1 MTPIEGDIIITT
13 VEPHRAVAR
22 VSDLAAGQLLPIKV
36 DGIEMIVY
44 WVGTR
49 VFAAQRRCLHQG
61 ADLADGMILR
71 GSIVC
76 AQHGWRFDA
85 ETGVH
90 EMSSENCLVTY
101 RAWIEGETI
110 MIDTTPIRR
119 AESPE
124 GAPQAGGSPCRD
136 GAGAAR

>member
-1 MTPIEGDIIITT
+1 MIASSTASR
-13 VEPHRAVAR
+13 VVAM
-22 VSDLAAGQLLPIKV
+22 VSDLSPGQLLPVRV
-36 DGIEMIVY
+36 DGVEMIVY
-44 WVGTR
+44 WLGAGVG
-49 VFAAQRRCLHQG
+49 AAQRRCLHQG

-101 RAWIEGETI
+101 RAWVEGDQI
-110 MIDTTPIRR
+110 LVDPTPIRR
-119 AESPE
+119 AEVR
-124 GAPQAGGSPCRD
+124 G
-136 GAGAAR
+136 

>member
-1 MTPIEGDIIITT
+1 VSEQ
-13 VEPHRAVAR
+13 HAVAK
-22 VSDLAAGQLLPIKV
+22 VSELAPGQLLPV
-36 DGIEMIVY
+36 RAGSVEMIVY
-44 WVGTR
+44 WVDGR
-49 VFAAQRRCLHQG
+49 VRAAQRRCLHQG

-101 RAWIEGETI
+101 RAWVDGDQIVV
-110 MIDTTPIRR
+110 DTAPIRR
-119 AESPE
+119 AEVP
-124 GAPQAGGSPCRD
+124 R
-136 GAGAAR
+136 

>member
-1 MTPIEGDIIITT
+1 MPTDSQQRQH
-13 VEPHRAVAR
+13 HRAVAR
-22 VSDLAAGQLLPIKV
+22 TADLAPGQLLPIAV

-44 WVGTR
+44 RVGAG
-49 VFAAQRRCLHQG
+49 VCAAQRRCLHQG
-61 ADLADGMILR
+61 ADLADGLIYR
-71 GSIVC
+71 GAIVC

-101 RAWIEGETI
+101 RAWIEGDEI

-119 AESPE
+119 AEV
-124 GAPQAGGSPCRD
+124 PQ
-136 GAGAAR
+136 

>member
-1 MTPIEGDIIITT
+1 MN
-13 VEPHRAVAR
+13 PHRAVAR
-22 VSDLAAGQLLPIKV
+22 VSDLAPGQLLPVKV

-44 WVGTR
+44 WLEGR
-49 VFAAQRRCLHQG
+49 VYAAQRRCLHQG

-101 RAWIEGETI
+101 RAWVDGEQI

-119 AESPE
+119 AEVP
-124 GAPQAGGSPCRD
+124 R
-136 GAGAAR
+136 

>member
-1 MTPIEGDIIITT
+1 
-13 VEPHRAVAR
+13 VSRAVAVAR
-22 VSDLAAGQLLPIKV
+22 VSELNPGALLPV
-36 DGIEMIVY
+36 MADGVEMIVY
-44 WVGTR
+44 WWEGR
-49 VFAAQRRCLHQG
+49 VRAAQRRCLHQG

-101 RAWIEGETI
+101 RAWIEEDRI
-110 MIDTTPIRR
+110 VVDTAPIRR
-119 AESPE
+119 AEVP
-124 GAPQAGGSPCRD
+124 R
-136 GAGAAR
+136 

>member
-1 MTPIEGDIIITT
+1 
-13 VEPHRAVAR
+13 VSPHRAVAR
-22 VSDLAAGQLLPIKV
+22 VSDLAPGHLMPVQV

-44 WVGTR
+44 WLGAR
-49 VFAAQRRCLHQG
+49 VYAAQRRCLHQG
-61 ADLADGMILR
+61 ADLADGLIQR
-71 GSIVC
+71 GAIVC

-101 RAWIEGETI
+101 RAWIEGDEI

-119 AESPE
+119 A
-124 GAPQAGGSPCRD
+124 AVPQ
-136 GAGAAR
+136 